1 MSLIKTLNGIDILY
15 KKKESLT
22 SSINIMFK
30 CGSINE
36 KTGNIGMSHLLEH
49 LILSNKKIKTLIT
62 KGAIFNGTTE
72 PHVTS
77 YYFDCPT
84 DVFSKLI
91 TIFADII
98 LFKDFDYN
106 RLDKE
111 KDVVIQEIK
120 NCIDDPTCYLYCK
133 FKRLLFNKSKLKYET
148 VGLEKDIKAITKK
161 DIKDYFKKHYT
172 KSSMVVSIVSD
183 IPSGDILNYITDS
196 SLSKLPKGK
205 KIPSPTNY
213 PSDQTQFIH
222 KSFPIKKDKSYFIIG
237 TIVEK
242 EDLYS
247 CKILLK
253 ILAGDLHSRLY
264 KKLRNK
270 GYVYSIKT
278 ELNYFND
285 YGSLIICSSCDPSK
299 LQTCLDIIINEF
311 NLLTKKITDKELQN
325 TLSNNRGT
333 LLIHLD
339 NPSNLSNFMGKQYII
354 GETID
359 INEHLNYFDDIT
371 ITDLKKTAKR
381 YLSKSNLTI
390 VTN

>member
-1 MSLIKTLNGIDILY
+1 MSLIKTLNGINILY
-15 KKKESLT
+15 KKKEGLASSL
-22 SSINIMFK
+22 NIMFK

-36 KTGNIGMSHLLEH
+36 NTGNIGMSHLLEH

-72 PHVTS
+72 PHVTC

-84 DVFSKLI
+84 EVFEKLIDVF
-91 TIFADII
+91 TEII

-106 RLDKE
+106 RLEKE

-133 FKRLLFNKSKLKYET
+133 FKRLLFNKSKLKFET

-172 KSSMVVSIVSD
+172 KLSMIVSIVSNLS
-183 IPSGDILNYITDS
+183 SGDIVNYISDS
-196 SLSKLPKGK
+196 SLSKLPNGR
-205 KIPSPTNY
+205 KITSSYKY
-213 PSDQTQFIH
+213 PSDQTKLIY
-222 KSFPIKKDKSYFIIG
+222 KCFPVKKDKSYFIIG

-242 EDLYS
+242 EDMYT

-278 ELNYFND
+278 ELTYYNE

-299 LQTCLDIIINEF
+299 LQTCISIILQEF
-311 NLLTKKITDKELQN
+311 KLIAQKITNIELKN

-339 NPSNLSNFMGKQYII
+339 NSSNLSSFMGKQYLI
-354 GETID
+354 GEAFNV
-359 INEHLNYFDDIT
+359 NEYLDHFDDVT
-371 ITDLKKTAKR
+371 ISDLKRVAKK
-381 YLSKSNLTI
+381 YLSESKLTI